1 MKKSLPYCLILCFCL
16 AFTACEDEDDIA
28 IEQVLLVYLGGDNNL
43 SWEADAKRIAIMRG
57 WNGDVS
63 TRILIYQDPSIN
75 PPTNPPILQEVVRQN
90 GENTTQTIATYDEEN
105 SASAEVFAR
114 VIADVKQRYRPTVS
128 YGLLVFSHGTG
139 WLPQSTY
146 THPRSSSFR
155 TLVVDHTDEMEIIDM
170 AAAIPDGT
178 FEYIIF
184 EACLMAN
191 IEVAYEFRNKTNY
204 ILASSAEI
212 LSPGFTGIY
221 STSINNLWAGYNGLK
236 SFAEDAFNYWNNQIG
251 PAQSATFSIIKTAA
265 LQPLATFIKENAD
278 TTKTVDISAIQHF
291 DRHSYHL
298 FFDFED
304 YYSRQLDNDIQRAEL
319 THLIDNAVVWKAATE
334 TFMPGNDHGL
344 IGFAVDKH
352 SGMTTYI
359 PQATFPFLNAEYKKL
374 SWTNLP

>member
-1 MKKSLPYCLILCFCL
+1 MKKSLPYCLIFCFCL
-16 AFTACEDEDDIA
+16 AFSACEDEDDIA
-28 IEQVLLVYLGGDNNL
+28 VEQVLLVYLGGDNNL

-57 WNGDVS
+57 WNGEVN
-63 TRILIYQDPSIN
+63 TRILIYQDPSN
-75 PPTNPPILQEVVRQN
+75 ATPTLQEVIRQN
-90 GENTTQTIATYDEEN
+90 GENTTRTIATYDEEN
-105 SASAEVFAR
+105 SASAGVFAR
-114 VIADVKQRYRPTVS
+114 VVADVKRRYRPTVS

-146 THPRSSSFR
+146 TQPRSSSLR
-155 TLVVDHTDEMEIIDM
+155 TLVVDHSDEMDIIDM
-170 AAAIPDGT
+170 AATIPDGT

-221 STSINNLWAGYNGLK
+221 SASINHLWAGYNGLK
-236 SFAEDAFNYWNNQIG
+236 SFAEDAFSHWNNQAG
-251 PAQSATFSIIKTAA
+251 QLHSATFSIIKTAE

-304 YYSRQLDNDIQRAEL
+304 YYSRLLDSDNQREEL
-319 THLIDNAVVWKAATE
+319 THLIDNAVVWAMATE
-334 TFMPGNDHGL
+334 TFMPEREEDGQ
-344 IGFAVDKH
+344 IGFSVDKH
-352 SGMTTYI
+352 SGMTSYI
-359 PQATFPFLNAEYKKL
+359 PQASFPFLNEEYKKL
-374 SWTNLP
+374 HWANIR